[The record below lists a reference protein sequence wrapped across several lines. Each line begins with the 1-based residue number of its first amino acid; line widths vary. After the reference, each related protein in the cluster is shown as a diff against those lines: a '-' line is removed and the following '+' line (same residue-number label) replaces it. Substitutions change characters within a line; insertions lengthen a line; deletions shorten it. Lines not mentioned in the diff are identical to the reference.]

1 VLVITD
7 SGGMQEETT
16 FLDVPCLIA
25 RENIARP
32 VTITMGTNQLVGGDL
47 QKLRNVAAEILSQR
61 LEGGTREY
69 ETNRE
74 RQPCR
79 IPLGDG
85 HAAERIAE
93 IIARPGSSTRNSL
106 TSELLSDRS
115 RRNST

>member
-1 VLVITD
+1 MLVITD

-16 FLDVPCLIA
+16 FLDVPCLTV

-32 VTITMGTNQLVGGDL
+32 VTITMGTNQLVGRDL

-61 LEGGTREY
+61 SEGGTRKY

-79 IPLGDG
+79 IPLGDR

-93 IIARPGSSTRNSL
+93 IISATRKFDE
-106 TSELLSDRS
+106 ELL
-115 RRNST
+115 